1 MSQRIL
7 LADDHELFL
16 KGLLSLLA
24 SQPGLEVVGEAKN
37 GREAYRL
44 AKELKPDLVILDISM
59 PGLNGIEATRQIT
72 EEIGSKAICLSMY
85 TETRFVTAALEAGA
99 SGYLVKDCEL
109 AELLRAIRAV
119 LAGQTYLSPAIAGAI
134 VDVFRNKEVTVE
146 KPSANTL
153 LTDREREVLQ
163 LLAEGCSSR
172 EIAEQLCI
180 SPKTVHTH
188 RKHLQEKLHITSI
201 AGLTKYAVREG
212 LTSDE
217 PKQTLD

>member
-1 MSQRIL
+1 MNQRIL

-16 KGLLSLLA
+16 KGLLALLE
-24 SQPGLEVVGEAKN
+24 SQPDLEVVGEAKN
-37 GREAYRL
+37 GREAFSKAR
-44 AKELKPDLVILDISM
+44 ELKPDLVILDISM

-72 EEIGSKAICLSMY
+72 ENLGLKTLCLSMY
-85 TETRFVTAALEAGA
+85 TENRFVTAALEAGA

-109 AELLRAIRAV
+109 AELLRAIRSV
-119 LAGQTYLSPAIAGAI
+119 LAGQTYLSPAVAGAV
-134 VDVFRNKEVTVE
+134 VDVFRNKETSE
-146 KPSANTL
+146 PPTAKPM

-172 EIAEQLCI
+172 EIADQLCI

-188 RKHLQEKLHITSI
+188 RKHLQEKLHIKSV
-201 AGLTKYAVREG
+201 AGLTKYAIREG

-217 PKQTLD
+217 PEHTLDL